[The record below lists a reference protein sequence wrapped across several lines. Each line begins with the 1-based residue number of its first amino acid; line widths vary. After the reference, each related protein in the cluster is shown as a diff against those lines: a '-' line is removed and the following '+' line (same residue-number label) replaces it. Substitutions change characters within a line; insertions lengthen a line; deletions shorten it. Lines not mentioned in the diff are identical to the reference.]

1 MRIRKLTR
9 TRVLAGSIGAVAV
22 AATMVFA
29 MAGSGAA
36 ANASARNV
44 KHLRPHAL
52 TRSGIY
58 NTPSGITAFSQQFAT
73 NTNYFCPADQTLPT
87 GANQPCDGNTNANP
101 VYSDYGT
108 IDRVSSGYNNGGYGN
123 YAPETHALT
132 GQWMAVVSGDAD
144 GNQGLGC
151 PQPLIGEYCTGPY
164 ALFGS
169 GLSAGTYSTF
179 PSGGFTVT
187 DDLYLSPSSMLPSGS
202 IVDDDVELNNSSG
215 NYGIDNT
222 ITACWTGTTIGVSF
236 GNGSPGACNATS
248 EIPAAGWYRFVFD
261 FSDVAGNAYVTR
273 SVLSESPGHAV
284 EASTLPEPVGGTAT
298 SVNTWGGPGYF
309 WLPTEDISG
318 LPLAN
323 FALQLGQHSSG
334 HTP

>member
-73 NTNYFCPADQTLPT
+73 NTNYFCPGL
-87 GANQPCDGNTNANP
+87 GNQPCDGNPNPNP

-151 PQPLIGEYCTGPY
+151 PQPGIGEYCSGPY
-164 ALFGS
+164 ALFGY
-169 GLSAGTYSTF
+169 GDYGTF
-179 PSGGFTVT
+179 PSNGFTVT
-187 DDLYLSPSSMLPSGS
+187 DDLYLSPSSASANGTL
-202 IVDDDVELNNSSG
+202 VDDDVELNNNTG
-215 NYGIDNT
+215 GYGIDNT
-222 ITACWTGTTIGVSF
+222 ITACWTNGSFGVSF
-236 GNGSPGACNATS
+236 SNGSPGPCNLT
-248 EIPAAGWYRFVFD
+248 PAITADGWYRFVFD
-261 FSDVAGNAYVTR
+261 FSNNAGNAYLTET
-273 SVLSESPGHAV
+273 VLSESPGHAV
-284 EASTLPEPVGGTAT
+284 EATTGPLPVGGTVT
-298 SVNTWGGPGYF
+298 PIYQWGGPGYF

-323 FALQLGQHSSG
+323 FALQLGQHSTG